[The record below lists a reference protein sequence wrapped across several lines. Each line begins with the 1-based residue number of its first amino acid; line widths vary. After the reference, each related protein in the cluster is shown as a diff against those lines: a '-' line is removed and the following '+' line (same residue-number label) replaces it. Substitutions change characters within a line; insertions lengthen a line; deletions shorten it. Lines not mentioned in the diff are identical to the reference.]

1 MKRYT
6 SEEKEKIILEFK
18 KSKAYPAVF
27 ASSYNISR

>member
-18 KSKAYPAVF
+18 NQKLALWYSQAELYKL
-27 ASSYNISR
+27 